1 MWKSKNTF
9 VIMTLNDLKNFDI
22 ITTRDNSKWFVYEN
36 VFINIYDSTRILLRS
51 NFNSNMQHDSWQSND
66 IMKVERMDD
75 ETSVR
80 NIDRFM
86 FNYLKRNGDVVYKT
100 IYQRIETTEL
110 TMQQI
115 ADKFGVPV
123 ESLKIKK

>member
-1 MWKSKNTF
+1 MWNRENTF

-22 ITTRDNSKWFVYEN
+22 VTTRDTRQLFVYN
-36 VFINIYDSTRILLRS
+36 DIFINIYDSTCVLLKS
-51 NFNSNMQHDSWQSND
+51 NYNGNMQHNTWNCND

-100 IYQRIETTEL
+100 IYQRIEITEL

>member
-1 MWKSKNTF
+1 
-9 VIMTLNDLKNFDI
+9 MTLNDLKNFDI
-22 ITTRDNSKWFVYEN
+22 ITTRDNNKLFVYEN
-36 VFINIYDSTRILLRS
+36 IFINIYDSTKILLRS
-51 NFNSNMQHDSWQSND
+51 NFNSSMQHISWPSND

-75 ETSVR
+75 EVYVR
-80 NIDRFM
+80 DVNWFM
-86 FNYLKRNGDVVYKT
+86 FDYLKRNDDIVYKT

-115 ADKFGVPV
+115 ADKFRVPV

>member
-1 MWKSKNTF
+1 
-9 VIMTLNDLKNFDI
+9 MTLNDLKNFDI

-66 IMKVERMDD
+66 IMKVERMND

-80 NIDRFM
+80 NIDRFI

>member
-1 MWKSKNTF
+1 
-9 VIMTLNDLKNFDI
+9 
-22 ITTRDNSKWFVYEN
+22 
-36 VFINIYDSTRILLRS
+36 
-51 NFNSNMQHDSWQSND
+51 MQYISCRSND

-75 ETSVR
+75 EIYVR
-80 NIDRFM
+80 DIDWFM
-86 FNYLKRNGDVVYKT
+86 FNYLKRNDDIVYKT

>member
-1 MWKSKNTF
+1 
-9 VIMTLNDLKNFDI
+9 MTLNDLKNFDI
-22 ITTRDNSKWFVYEN
+22 ITTRDTRQWFVYEN
-36 VFINIYDSTRILLRS
+36 VFISIYNSIQTLLRS
-51 NFNSNMQHDSWQSND
+51 NFNSNMQYISCRSND

-75 ETSVR
+75 EIYVR
-80 NIDRFM
+80 DIDWFM
-86 FNYLKRNGDVVYKT
+86 FNYLKRNDDIVYKT

>member
-1 MWKSKNTF
+1 
-9 VIMTLNDLKNFDI
+9 MTLNDLKNFDI
-22 ITTRDNSKWFVYEN
+22 ITTQDTRQWFVYN
-36 VFINIYDSTRILLRS
+36 DIFININDSTCVLLKS
-51 NFNSNMQHDSWQSND
+51 NYNDNMQHDTWNCDD

-75 ETSVR
+75 EIYVR
-80 NIDRFM
+80 DIDWFM
-86 FNYLKRNGDVVYKT
+86 FNYLKRNDDIVYKT